1 MYDKRPRDLMTS
13 EHNET
18 NADDN
23 RSVNRTT
30 PRVRYTLKGDEQ
42 EKSRDRNY
50 ERTRRFQGR
59 IAGNKV
65 MF

>member
-1 MYDKRPRDLMTS
+1 MMFMYCIRIIFHLK
-13 EHNET
+13 T
-18 NADDN
+18 NGCGLQKAI
-23 RSVNRTT
+23 
-30 PRVRYTLKGDEQ
+30 PFAKGDEQ

-65 MF
+65 MFWRFL